1 MNGRNRG
8 IYAAI
13 LAFGDRTPLLVQV
26 LDALEQSAVDRI
38 VVVAACVSVDTL
50 SELTERQS
58 RTPNRYLVHTAVDN
72 LGSAGG
78 YAEACR
84 LCLSQPDCRWVW
96 LLDDDN
102 LSETNTLATLLS
114 SIDHASPESKPVALA
129 CFRPA
134 LPELSARDIRLWRV
148 PPHKGG
154 CAGFHLCNLFDNLR
168 QRPPLPDAGDEVPI
182 FWSVYGGLLIPR
194 EILEACGLPRKE
206 LFLYCDDL
214 EWTSRIT
221 STGFEIRL
229 LRRAIVHDLQPPWN
243 ASGKYGSN
251 LARRICEL
259 PASRVY
265 YELRN
270 RNWLSLNRFAGAGW
284 LYTLNRTSY
293 IVLMFFMCLRFR
305 RMDRFRLMKRALNDA
320 EAGHL
325 GKTYTTE

>member
-8 IYAAI
+8 IYVAV
-13 LAFGDRTPLLVQV
+13 LAFGDRTPLLAQV

-38 VVVAACVSVDTL
+38 VIVAACVSADTL
-50 SELTERQS
+50 SELAERQS
-58 RTPNRYLVHTAVDN
+58 HTPDKYLIHTTVDN

-78 YAEACR
+78 YAEACK
-84 LCLSQPDCRWVW
+84 LCLSQRDCRWVW

-102 LSETNTLATLLS
+102 LPESNALATLLS
-114 SIDHASPESKPVALA
+114 SIDRAPPGSKPAALA

-134 LPELSARDIRLWRV
+134 LPELSVPDIRLWRV

-154 CAGFHLCNLFDNLR
+154 CAGFHLSNLLDDMR
-168 QRPPLPDAGDEVPI
+168 QQPPLPDPGDEVPI
-182 FWSVYGGLLIPR
+182 FWSVYGGMLIPR

-214 EWTSRIT
+214 EWTSRI
-221 STGFEIRL
+221 SAAGFEIRL
-229 LRRAIVHDLQPPWN
+229 LRKAVVHDLQPPWN
-243 ASGKYGSN
+243 ASGKYTSN

-259 PASRVY
+259 PAVRVY

-270 RNWLSLNRFAGAGW
+270 RNWLSLNRFAGPRW
-284 LYTLNRTSY
+284 LYALNCISY
-293 IVLMFFMCLRFR
+293 TALMFFMCLRFR

-320 EAGHL
+320 EAGRL
-325 GKTYTTE
+325 GETYTEE